1 MRVTASPFTSY
12 LVHCGESMHIARKS
26 LAVLALFCLTTQA
39 AAQEPFTR
47 ADAGILG
54 LSLTMSGTA
63 RDTLGML
70 VAAVALGG
78 PAERAGIVQGNRV
91 AELAGVSLRVDPS
104 DIGQRG
110 VEDQLARRLARALQG
125 IQSGEQTSLRV
136 ISGTRERSVQ
146 VTVGT
151 MGVAN
156 VMAGGRD
163 ATPLTPAP
171 TVNTILPQPGSAQSP
186 AFDNSAAT
194 ALTLPTV
201 TDGLEQQRVLLRR
214 LARNEDDEAKSDS
227 LLRIEQDLRVIVR
240 RLRELGAGGGTFVSR
255 QKEQKQSATGG
266 GQTPGIPLVLP
277 TPNIPTVQTPLN
289 GLNSA
294 PGTSNGG
301 GTEIP
306 GIRYAP
312 VAPELAS
319 VVGEGTEGGLFV
331 FFADSSWAPIQSGDV
346 ILRVDGRTVEPSRL
360 RAAIGS
366 PEPAAF
372 EIIRQ
377 RRRIIVTL
385 HGR

>member
-1 MRVTASPFTSY
+1 
-12 LVHCGESMHIARKS
+12 MHIARKS
-26 LAVLALFCLTTQA
+26 LAALALFCLTTQA
-39 AAQEPFTR
+39 VAQEPFTR

-151 MGVAN
+151 MSVAS
-156 VMAGGRD
+156 VVAGGRD
-163 ATPLTPAP
+163 ATPLSPAP

-186 AFDNSAAT
+186 AFDNGAAT

-214 LARNEDDEAKSDS
+214 LARNEDDEARSDS
-227 LLRIEQDLRVIVR
+227 LLRVEQDLRVIVR

-255 QKEQKQSATGG
+255 QKDQKQPATGG
-266 GQTPGIPLVLP
+266 GPTPGLPLVLP
-277 TPNIPTVQTPLN
+277 APNIPTVQTPPN
-289 GLNSA
+289 GLTSA
-294 PGTSNGG
+294 PGASNGG
-301 GTEIP
+301 GGGTDIP

-331 FFADSSWAPIQSGDV
+331 FFADSTWAPLQSGDV
-346 ILRVDGRTVEPSRL
+346 ILRIDGRSVEPSRL
-360 RAAIGS
+360 RVAIGS

-377 RRRIIVTL
+377 RRRMIVTL